1 MNLKQKLIDIR
12 STLTSPHI
20 EDPDID
26 AELLLRHATGLSKAQ
41 LYLEY
46 ERELTGDESDLLD
59 SLIDRR
65 LRGEPITYIVGHKE
79 FFGID
84 FEVNNSVLIPRP
96 ETELLVEKAIELAR
110 ERKFQLIA
118 DIGTGCG
125 AIVVA
130 LATHLPEC
138 KIYAVDISEDALE
151 VAGANCTRNG
161 VAGRV
166 HLLRGNLL
174 EPLPEP
180 VDMIVANLPYVK
192 DEDWESLPD
201 AIKSHEPGSAL
212 AAGKDGLD
220 AISEMLHQAKAK
232 LRPGGGILL
241 EIGYDQGASVL
252 KLASDL
258 FPQAQIKLYTD
269 LAGLD
274 RVIHIETKESD
285 VQAAGA

>member
-12 STLTSPHI
+12 GTLTAHHA
-20 EDPDID
+20 EDPGID
-26 AELLLRHATGLSKAQ
+26 AERLLRHATGLNKNE

-46 ERELTGDESDLLD
+46 ERQLTSSESDLLS

-65 LRGEPITYIVGHKE
+65 LKGEPIAYIMGHKE

-84 FEVNNSVLIPRP
+84 FEVNSSVLIPRP
-96 ETELLVEKAIELAR
+96 ETELLVEKAIELACRR
-110 ERKFQLIA
+110 EMNLIA

-125 AIVVA
+125 AIAVA
-130 LATHLPEC
+130 LATHLSQC

-151 VAGANCTRNG
+151 VASANCTRNS
-161 VAGRV
+161 VAGQV
-166 HLLRGNLL
+166 HLLCGNLL

-180 VDMIVANLPYVK
+180 VDIIAANLPYVK

-201 AIKSHEPGSAL
+201 AIKNSEPRPAL

-220 AISEMLHQAKAK
+220 AISEMLHQAKDK
-232 LRPGGGILL
+232 LRPGGAILL

-258 FPQAQIKLYTD
+258 FPQAQTELYTD

-274 RVIHIETKESD
+274 RVVSIET
-285 VQAAGA
+285 